1 MKTRALVPEDL
12 DRDGDLER
20 RAWGRAMAALVIANR
35 DLVEPSAV
43 LKQTWPDDPRAAAR
57 LKAATSPT
65 STANAPALLLD
76 IVQAY
81 RSLAPSSAA
90 LQLFEKGV
98 TVDLRGLNSISLPSL
113 ANVPAVGVFVPEGG
127 AGPNLQFDFGSGAA
141 VGPVRKVLLMAA
153 ANGELENAVPGTHE
167 CRAGKNLRRC
177 RVAWHRSLKPHA
189 RAHLRIGKA
198 LTPPQRFIRSHLGAS
213 NRDMTLVSNQP
224 SPNRRKGRLLCG
236 AKTRAGGCCQVRAT
250 LTKIGYPSRYRHF
263 RWFSLVLGIFNN
275 RDAAMWSVRSV
286 GDRVVPTFFCI
297 IFTLIAGGAQA
308 QKATDASD
316 SKRVQVLQVK
326 EGAAAKEIAVKK
338 PKSAATHAKKKAA
351 HRNNLSQTQAATN
364 EAPKPAQDDISTP
377 AAEQTGTLGVSD
389 RVVAFASSPGDNND
403 VGLSVAN
410 QAGAIGE
417 PASALA
423 VVNPPRA
430 NVDAEQSS
438 TNQMLGA
445 QVGRVPSVTGLGN
458 VERGNGGGRVRL
470 VPCQF
475 KPKAHFGKHRHVAFI
490 ACTCHSAAFH
500 FNQRG
505 R

>member
-1 MKTRALVPEDL
+1 M
-12 DRDGDLER
+12 
-20 RAWGRAMAALVIANR
+20 
-35 DLVEPSAV
+35 
-43 LKQTWPDDPRAAAR
+43 
-57 LKAATSPT
+57 PT
-65 STANAPALLLD
+65 EKLPA
-76 IVQAY
+76 
-81 RSLAPSSAA
+81 
-90 LQLFEKGV
+90 E
-98 TVDLRGLNSISLPSL
+98 
-113 ANVPAVGVFVPEGG
+113 
-127 AGPNLQFDFGSGAA
+127 
-141 VGPVRKVLLMAA
+141 
-153 ANGELENAVPGTHE
+153 
-167 CRAGKNLRRC
+167 
-177 RVAWHRSLKPHA
+177 
-189 RAHLRIGKA
+189 
-198 LTPPQRFIRSHLGAS
+198 
-213 NRDMTLVSNQP
+213 
-224 SPNRRKGRLLCG
+224 
-236 AKTRAGGCCQVRAT
+236 T

-351 HRNNLSQTQAATN
+351 HRNNLSQTKAATN
-364 EAPKPAQDDISTP
+364 EAPTPAQDDISTP

-445 QVGRVPSVTGLGN
+445 QVLAGGSPLSQALVTLSG
-458 VERGNGGGRVRL
+458 
-470 VPCQF
+470 
-475 KPKAHFGKHRHVAFI
+475 AMVA
-490 ACTCHSAAFH
+490 AAFGW
-500 FNQRG
+500 FLVSSSRRRISVSTG
-505 R
+505 T